1 MRHACRRANRP
12 LAQTADRVRR
22 VALLL
27 SNADVATDGKLH
39 ILGAMAQFQRERIH
53 ERQFRGAGIAEHDLD
68 AFLLEQVKESALSGH
83 HGQSILHR

>member
-27 SNADVATDGKLH
+27 S
-39 ILGAMAQFQRERIH
+39 
-53 ERQFRGAGIAEHDLD
+53 
-68 AFLLEQVKESALSGH
+68 
-83 HGQSILHR
+83 